1 MTAVKKLFYICSKA
15 LSQLWKSFTTTV
27 LKLLPRM
34 IYMTNQREMNKKL
47 GRTVVGA
54 RRGEVKKINFVGLRS
69 GKCLVNDYL
78 C

>member
-1 MTAVKKLFYICSKA
+1 
-15 LSQLWKSFTTTV
+15 
-27 LKLLPRM
+27 M
-34 IYMTNQREMNKKL
+34 IYITNQREMNKKL

>member
-1 MTAVKKLFYICSKA
+1 MTAVKKLFHICGKA
-15 LSQLWKSFTTTV
+15 LSQLWKIFTTTV

-47 GRTVVGA
+47 GRTAVVG
-54 RRGEVKKINFVGLRS
+54 RREEMKKINFVGFGS